1 MVPIWSRVEEL
12 APAAPHDC
20 VCVSD
25 SIYARDCAVAVSG
38 TYSGSRGCSEVGRGR
53 RRSRMMASHTASHS
67 VNPECHSSAFIMPS
81 ERRYTPA
88 CEPALCTRPMPALAQ
103 AHPMHV
109 PYARSPI
116 FLSSIV
122 HNTLVPG
129 SRRRDCQFGHG
140 CEHIRFIIP
149 AGVRRDLPDEPA
161 RLPPAAQVEAVRPQ
175 EIP

>member
-67 VNPECHSSAFIMPS
+67 VNPECHSSAFIKPS
-81 ERRYTPA
+81 T
-88 CEPALCTRPMPALAQ
+88 
-103 AHPMHV
+103 
-109 PYARSPI
+109 
-116 FLSSIV
+116 
-122 HNTLVPG
+122 G
-129 SRRRDCQFGHG
+129 
-140 CEHIRFIIP
+140 
-149 AGVRRDLPDEPA
+149 
-161 RLPPAAQVEAVRPQ
+161 EAVHTGL
-175 EIP
+175 